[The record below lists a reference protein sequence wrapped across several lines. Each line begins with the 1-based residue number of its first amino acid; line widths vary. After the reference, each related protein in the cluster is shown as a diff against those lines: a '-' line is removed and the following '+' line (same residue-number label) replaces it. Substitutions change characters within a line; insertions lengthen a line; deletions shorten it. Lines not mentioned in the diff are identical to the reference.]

1 MGRDLSASIWL
12 VVLFWW
18 ALGMRGDY
26 QLLAA
31 AHLLTA
37 LGFAALLSRQ
47 DPLRDTTLF
56 VRHTQLTAA
65 GLLCFALVSAIDL
78 RRLARASFSYVPLA
92 GALALS
98 AALIVFGTGPTGS
111 NAKVN
116 LGPLQP
122 VEFIRLLLALFLAG
136 YFAKRWDLLRQ
147 VRGRRVRAFD
157 VPAWLN
163 VPRAEYLL
171 PVLGGVAIAL
181 LFFFLQ
187 KDLGPALF
195 LS

>member
-1 MGRDLSASIWL
+1 VRWGAIYLASVWF

-18 ALGMRGDY
+18 ALGMRGDV

-37 LGFAALLSRQ
+37 LSFAALVSRQ

-78 RRLARASFSYVPLA
+78 RRLARASFSYLPLA

-98 AALIVFGTGPTGS
+98 VALIVLGAGPTGS

-122 VEFIRLLLALFLAG
+122 VEFIRLLLALFWPATSRSDG
-136 YFAKRWDLLRQ
+136 TCCGRFADDACARSICR
-147 VRGRRVRAFD
+147 RG
-157 VPAWLN
+157 
-163 VPRAEYLL
+163 
-171 PVLGGVAIAL
+171 
-181 LFFFLQ
+181 
-187 KDLGPALF
+187 
-195 LS
+195 